1 MFSPKTVFIVGA
13 GASCDF
19 GLPTGDQLR
28 EEISKTLKTLLS
40 TTVSLNDPFIRA
52 VHNASIQNG
61 DAGLREYEYAA
72 HRLLAALPL
81 AISID
86 NLLHAH
92 RHDHRMV
99 LIGKLA
105 IFAVVLSK
113 ERSSPLFNASRQMHG
128 SIARAEMNTPALAKS
143 WYLPLMR
150 LLGMG
155 KRLDQLPSLFE
166 NVAFIVWNYD
176 RCLEHFL
183 ATAIIDYF
191 NVDANAA
198 ISAIETLQIVH
209 PYGVAGRLP
218 WQTGTGPVA
227 QFGDDSP
234 PLREIADSI
243 LTFTESAEEGVREQA
258 RDLIQNAQTLVSM
271 GFGFLPQNMS
281 LLTVTHPSSVERVFA
296 TTLNIGD
303 DDVAIVEA
311 EISEMIKCE
320 AWYQGRLSFNAHGE
334 EDAVFRFYTERGTCR
349 ELMDHNWLR
358 LTRD

>member
-1 MFSPKTVFIVGA
+1 
-13 GASCDF
+13 
-19 GLPTGDQLR
+19 
-28 EEISKTLKTLLS
+28 
-40 TTVSLNDPFIRA
+40 
-52 VHNASIQNG
+52 
-61 DAGLREYEYAA
+61 
-72 HRLLAALPL
+72 
-81 AISID
+81 
-86 NLLHAH
+86 
-92 RHDHRMV
+92 MV

-105 IFAVVLSK
+105 ICAVILSK
-113 ERSSPLFNASRQMHG
+113 ERSSPLFNPSRQMQG
-128 SIARAEMNTPALAKS
+128 SVARAEMNTPKLAMS

-183 ATAIIDYF
+183 ATAIMDYF

-198 ISAIETLQIVH
+198 ISAIERLQIVH

-218 WQTGTGPVA
+218 WQAGTGPGA

-258 RDLIQNAQTLVSM
+258 RDLIQNAQTLVCM

-281 LLTVTHPSSVERVFA
+281 LLTVTHPSSVKRVFA
-296 TTLNIGD
+296 TTLNVGD
-303 DDVAIVEA
+303 DDVAIVKA
-311 EISEMIKCE
+311 EISEMIKCDP
-320 AWYQGRLSFNAHGE
+320 WFQGWVSHGR
-334 EDAVFRFYTERGTCR
+334 EDTVFRFYAERGTCR

>member
-19 GLPTGDQLR
+19 GLPTGDELR
-28 EEISKTLKTLLS
+28 QEISHTIKTLLS
-40 TTVSLNDPFIRA
+40 TNTSHDNPFIRA
-52 VHNASIQNG
+52 VHNAARISG
-61 DAGLREYEYAA
+61 DGGWQEYSNAA

-105 IFAVVLSK
+105 ICAVILSK
-113 ERSSPLFNASRQMHG
+113 ERSSPLFNASRQMQG
-128 SIARAEMNTPALAKS
+128 GVARAEMNTPALAKS

-183 ATAIIDYF
+183 ATAIMDYF
-191 NVDANAA
+191 NVDTNAA
-198 ISAIETLQIVH
+198 ISAIATLQIVH

-227 QFGDDSP
+227 QFGDDWP

-243 LTFTESAEEGVREQA
+243 LTFTESTDEGVREQA
-258 RDLIQNAQTLVSM
+258 RNLIQNAQTLVSM
-271 GFGFLPQNMS
+271 GFGFLPQNMN
-281 LLTVTHPSSVERVFA
+281 LLTVTHPSSVKRVFA
-296 TTLNIGD
+296 TTLNVGD
-303 DDVAIVEA
+303 DDVAIVKA
-311 EISEMIKCE
+311 EISDMIKCD
-320 AWYQGRLSFNAHGE
+320 AWYQGRLPFNAHGR
-334 EDAVFRFYTERGTCR
+334 EDTVFRFYAERGTCR
-349 ELMDHNWLR
+349 QLMDHNWLR